1 MNCVKWLDQLERCTY
16 PESTPR
22 AFADTSV
29 TGWKREEQNDG
40 LATVRSHEWETDL
53 LEFSSQPA
61 PRRCLSACPDAGHSG
76 RVELEVAAG
85 ERLASSHASAPWPAK
100 TSTVDA
106 PRGAAQ
112 RDENAELLRLTNVT
126 KRFPGVVALDS
137 VSFDL
142 KRGEVHAVCG
152 ENGAGKSTLMKII
165 SGQYP
170 PDEGSLL
177 YKGKECRFASS
188 LEAQAVGIAIVHQEL
203 NLVPH
208 LSVAEN
214 IFLAR
219 EPRRG
224 IFVDRARLRTDAQ
237 RCLDRLGVD
246 IAPTTLVRTLSVA
259 QRQMVEIAKALSLE
273 AEVLIMDEPTSSLTE
288 AETGQLF
295 RIIHELKRAGVGIIY
310 ISHRLDEMTEIVDR
324 VTVMR
329 DGRYVSTDVFRETTI
344 DKVVARMVGRSLEDK
359 FPPRT
364 SVPIEEVLL
373 SVDRLTRTN
382 VFGPVSFE
390 LRRGEIL
397 GFAGLM
403 GAGRTEVARAIFGAD
418 LPDNGTVK
426 LGNEILAIHSPID
439 AIRHGIAYLSEDRK
453 ANGLAVNMP
462 VASNITLAHM
472 DAVSNRFGF
481 IRFAAEAAVAQRYI
495 DALGIRTPGVR
506 QIARNLSG
514 GNQQKVVISKW
525 LFRDSRVLFFDEPTR
540 GIDVGAKFAI
550 YELLDKLAAQGI
562 GVVMISSELPEI
574 LGMTDRVAVFH
585 EGELV
590 TILETR
596 QTSQEEI
603 MHYASGRMLSA
614 HASGD
619 SQ

>member
-1 MNCVKWLDQLERCTY
+1 M
-16 PESTPR
+16 
-22 AFADTSV
+22 
-29 TGWKREEQNDG
+29 
-40 LATVRSHEWETDL
+40 RSHELETDL

-61 PRRCLSACPDAGHSG
+61 PRRPLSARSDSGHPG
-76 RVELEVAAG
+76 RFDLEPFPEQRVASAY
-85 ERLASSHASAPWPAK
+85 ASAPGPAK
-100 TSTVDA
+100 TPTADA
-106 PRGAAQ
+106 PHGAT
-112 RDENAELLRLTNVT
+112 RHDEKAELLRLTGVT

-137 VSFDL
+137 VSFEL
-142 KRGEVHAVCG
+142 RRGEVHAVCG

-170 PDEGSLL
+170 PDDGSIL
-177 YKGKECRFASS
+177 YKGSECHFASS
-188 LEAQAVGIAIVHQEL
+188 LEAQAAGIAIIHQEL

-219 EPRRG
+219 EPHRG
-224 IFVDRARLRTDAQ
+224 IFVDRARLRADAQ
-237 RCLDRLGVD
+237 RCLDQLGVD
-246 IAPTTLVRTLSVA
+246 IAPGTLVRTLPVA
-259 QRQMVEIAKALSLE
+259 QRQMVEIAKALSLD

-288 AETGQLF
+288 TETSQLF
-295 RIIHELKRAGVGIIY
+295 KIIHELKRAGVGIIY

-344 DKVVARMVGRSLEDK
+344 DQVVARMVGRSLEDK

-364 SVPIEEVLL
+364 SGPTHEVLL

-418 LPDNGTVK
+418 LPDGGTVR
-426 LGNEILAIHSPID
+426 LGNETLAIRSPID

-453 ANGLAVNMP
+453 ANGLSVNMP

-495 DALGIRTPGVR
+495 DTLGIRTPSVR

-585 EGELV
+585 EGDLV
-590 TILETR
+590 TILDTR

-603 MHYASGRMLSA
+603 MHYASGRVAASDTSD
-614 HASGD
+614 ASGA

>member
-1 MNCVKWLDQLERCTY
+1 M
-16 PESTPR
+16 
-22 AFADTSV
+22 
-29 TGWKREEQNDG
+29 
-40 LATVRSHEWETDL
+40 
-53 LEFSSQPA
+53 
-61 PRRCLSACPDAGHSG
+61 
-76 RVELEVAAG
+76 
-85 ERLASSHASAPWPAK
+85 
-100 TSTVDA
+100 
-106 PRGAAQ
+106 
-112 RDENAELLRLTNVT
+112 LRLTGVT

-137 VSFDL
+137 VDFDL
-142 KRGEVHAVCG
+142 RRGEVHAVCG

-170 PDEGSLL
+170 PDDGSIV
-177 YKGKECRFASS
+177 YKGNDCRFATS
-188 LEAQAVGIAIVHQEL
+188 LEAQAAGIAIIHQEL

-224 IFVDRARLRTDAQ
+224 IFVDRARLRADAQ

-246 IAPTTLVRTLSVA
+246 IAPGTLVRTLSVA
-259 QRQMVEIAKALSLE
+259 QRQMVEIAKALSLD

-288 AETGQLF
+288 TETSQLF
-295 RIIHELKRAGVGIIY
+295 KIIHELKRTGVGIIY

-364 SVPIEEVLL
+364 SGPIHEVLL

-382 VFGPVSFE
+382 VFSPVSFE

-418 LPDNGTVK
+418 LPDSGTLR
-426 LGNEILAIHSPID
+426 LGNETLAIRSPID

-453 ANGLAVNMP
+453 ANGLSVNMP

-481 IRFAAEAAVAQRYI
+481 IRFATEAAVAQRYI
-495 DALGIRTPGVR
+495 DKLGIRTPSVR

-585 EGELV
+585 EGNLV
-590 TILETR
+590 TILDTR

-603 MHYASGRMLSA
+603 MHYASGRRVA
-614 HASGD
+614 ADASGA